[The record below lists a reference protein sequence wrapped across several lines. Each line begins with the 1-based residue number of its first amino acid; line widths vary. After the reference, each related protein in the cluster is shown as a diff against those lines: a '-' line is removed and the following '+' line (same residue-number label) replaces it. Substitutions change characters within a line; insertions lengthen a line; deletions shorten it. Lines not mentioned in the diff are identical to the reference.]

1 MEPDILLYLQQYPDY
16 KEGRTTAIPMCAV
29 CKNLDG
35 RNCSAYG
42 KPPRRIQ
49 MEHEVCEKAVLD
61 KNSPSYTTYME
72 LYGYR
77 HEKDN
82 E

>member
-16 KEGRTTAIPMCAV
+16 KEGRTTAMPMCAV
-29 CKNLDG
+29 CKYSLG
-35 RNCSAYG
+35 RKCKIFG
-42 KPPRRIQ
+42 KRP
-49 MEHEVCEKAVLD
+49 ENVTKKYEVCEKAVLD
-61 KNSPSYTTYME
+61 KTSPSYTTYME